1 MAAARNG
8 VSELHSLY
16 TRLRTVENQL
26 QSAPRQIKARQQIS
40 ATKQAEIEATK
51 EKIKKLRASAD
62 QSNLQV
68 KTNEAKV
75 LGLKVKLNQAAS
87 NREFDALRAQVE
99 ADEMA
104 NSVLEDEILAAFE
117 KLDRLKDDL
126 TQYESELVVLKAAEV
141 KLAQE
146 LAAAEEGLK
155 TRVSEFQTYIK
166 RAEEVIPSDIELV
179 YRRMVQAQGP
189 DAFAEVEG
197 NQCQNCF
204 VSLPAQTLME
214 LRSGKILFCKSCRK
228 LIHLSP
234 RQDRDDEDDDY

>member
-8 VSELHSLY
+8 VSELHGLY
-16 TRLRTVENQL
+16 TKLRTVQNQL
-26 QSAPRQIKARQQIS
+26 ESAPRQMKARQQIT
-40 ATKQAEIEATK
+40 AAKQAEIDATK
-51 EKIKKLRASAD
+51 EKIKKLKLSAD

-68 KTNEAKV
+68 KTNESKV

-104 NSVLEDEILAAFE
+104 NSVLEDEILAAYE
-117 KLDRLKDDL
+117 KLDRLKEEL
-126 TQYESELVVLKAAEV
+126 AQSEQELITLKAAET

-146 LAAAEEGLK
+146 LAAAEAGLK
-155 TRVSEFQTYIK
+155 AK
-166 RAEEVIPSDIELV
+166 AAEYQRFISQAESVIPGEIELA

-204 VSLPAQTLME
+204 VTLPPQTLVE
-214 LRSGKILFCKSCRK
+214 LKSGKIMFCKSCSK
-228 LIHLSP
+228 LMHLIP
-234 RQDRDDEDDDY
+234 RDEDY

>member
-8 VSELHSLY
+8 VSELHGLY
-16 TRLRTVENQL
+16 TKLRTVQNQL
-26 QSAPRQIKARQQIS
+26 ESAPRQMKARQQIT
-40 ATKQAEIEATK
+40 AAKQAEIDATK
-51 EKIKKLRASAD
+51 EKIKKLKLSAE

-68 KTNEAKV
+68 KTNESKV

-117 KLDRLKDDL
+117 KLDRLKEEL
-126 TQYESELVVLKAAEV
+126 AQSEQELVTLKAAET

-146 LAAAEEGLK
+146 LAAAEAGLK
-155 TRVSEFQTYIK
+155 AK
-166 RAEEVIPSDIELV
+166 AAEYQRFISQAESVIPGEIELA

-204 VSLPAQTLME
+204 VTLPPQTLVE
-214 LRSGKILFCKSCRK
+214 LKSGKIMFCKSCSK
-228 LIHLSP
+228 LMHLIP
-234 RQDRDDEDDDY
+234 RNEDY

>member
-8 VSELHSLY
+8 VSELHGLY
-16 TRLRTVENQL
+16 TKLRTVQNQL
-26 QSAPRQIKARQQIS
+26 ESAPRQMKARQQIT
-40 ATKQAEIEATK
+40 AAKQAEIDATK
-51 EKIKKLRASAD
+51 EKIKKLKLSAD

-68 KTNEAKV
+68 KTNESKV

-104 NSVLEDEILAAFE
+104 NSVLEDEILAAYE
-117 KLDRLKDDL
+117 KLDRLKEEL
-126 TQYESELVVLKAAEV
+126 AQSEQELITLKAAET

-146 LAAAEEGLK
+146 LAAAEAGLK
-155 TRVSEFQTYIK
+155 AKAVEYQRFISQ
-166 RAEEVIPSDIELV
+166 AESVIPGEIELA

-204 VSLPAQTLME
+204 VTLPPQTLVE
-214 LRSGKILFCKSCRK
+214 LKSGKIMFCKSCSK
-228 LIHLSP
+228 LMHLIP
-234 RQDRDDEDDDY
+234 RDEDY

>member
-1 MAAARNG
+1 MAATRSG

-16 TRLRTVENQL
+16 YKLRTVQNQL
-26 QSAPRQIKARQQIS
+26 QSAPRQMKARQQIT
-40 ATKQAEIEATK
+40 AAKQAEIDATK
-51 EKIKKLRASAD
+51 EKIKKLKLSAD

-75 LGLKVKLNQAAS
+75 LGLKSKLNQAAS
-87 NREFDALRAQVE
+87 NREFDALRSQVE

-117 KLDRLKDDL
+117 KLDRLKEEL
-126 TQYESELVVLKAAEV
+126 TQFEKELVTLKAAET

-146 LAAAEEGLK
+146 LADAEAGLK
-155 TRVSEFQTYIK
+155 AKATEYERFIK
-166 RAEEVIPSDIELV
+166 QAESVIPGDIELA

-204 VSLPAQTLME
+204 VTLPPQTLVE
-214 LRSGKILFCKSCRK
+214 LKSGKIMFCKSCSK
-228 LIHLSP
+228 LMHIAA
-234 RQDRDDEDDDY
+234 RDDRDD

>member
-8 VSELHSLY
+8 VSELHGLY
-16 TRLRTVENQL
+16 TKLRTVQNQL
-26 QSAPRQIKARQQIS
+26 ESAPRQMKARQQIT
-40 ATKQAEIEATK
+40 AAKQAEIDATK
-51 EKIKKLRASAD
+51 EKIKKLKLSAD

-68 KTNEAKV
+68 KTNESKV

-117 KLDRLKDDL
+117 KLDRLKEEL
-126 TQYESELVVLKAAEV
+126 AQSEQELITLKAAET

-146 LAAAEEGLK
+146 LAAAEAGLK
-155 TRVSEFQTYIK
+155 AK
-166 RAEEVIPSDIELV
+166 AAEYQRFISQAESVIPGEIELA

-204 VSLPAQTLME
+204 VTLPPQTLVE
-214 LRSGKILFCKSCRK
+214 LKSGKIMFCKSCSK
-228 LIHLSP
+228 LMHLIP
-234 RQDRDDEDDDY
+234 RDEDY

>member
-1 MAAARNG
+1 MAATRSG

-16 TRLRTVENQL
+16 AKLRTVQNQL
-26 QSAPRQIKARQQIS
+26 QSAPRQMKARQQIT
-40 ATKQAEIEATK
+40 AAKQAEIDATK
-51 EKIKKLRASAD
+51 EKIKKLKLSAD

-68 KTNEAKV
+68 KTNESKV

-117 KLDRLKDDL
+117 KLDRLKDEL
-126 TQYESELVVLKAAEV
+126 TQFEKELVTLKAAEA

-146 LAAAEEGLK
+146 LADAEAGLKAKAAEYE
-155 TRVSEFQTYIK
+155 RFIAQ
-166 RAEEVIPSDIELV
+166 AETVIPGDIELA

-204 VSLPAQTLME
+204 VTLPPQTLLE
-214 LRSGKILFCKSCRK
+214 LKSGKIMFCKSCSK
-228 LIHLSP
+228 LMHLAAGD
-234 RQDRDDEDDDY
+234 DRDD